1 MKLEEIEHRS
11 EVFVDAN
18 IFIYHF
24 TGVSEECSNFLA
36 RCEEDELDGFTSVNV
51 LLEVLHRL
59 MMIEAVKKRL
69 IKPPRLIQKLKEKPE
84 KICQLNDYFINTL
97 AILDMG
103 IKVYPV
109 VPELLRSSQMIRAQY
124 GLLVNDSLIG
134 AIMQEE
140 AIQKL
145 ATNDEGFSR
154 IDWIKLY
161 KPTDLRLS

>member
-1 MKLEEIEHRS
+1 MKLEEIEPQS
-11 EVFVDAN
+11 EVFIDAN

-24 TGVSEECSNFLA
+24 TGVSEECSNFLT
-36 RCEEDELDGFTSVNV
+36 RCEEGELSGLTSVNV

-59 MMIEAVKKRL
+59 MIVEAVKKKL
-69 IKPPRLIQKLKEKPE
+69 IKPPRPLQKLKEKPE
-84 KICQLNDYFINTL
+84 KICQLRDYFINTL

-103 IKVYPV
+103 IKVYPI
-109 VPELLRSSQMIRAQY
+109 VPELLKSSQIIRAQY

-140 AIQKL
+140 GIQKL
-145 ATNDEGFSR
+145 ATNDDGFSR

-161 KPTDLRLS
+161 KSTDLRLI